1 LSLVVAPDLFLNFT
15 SQNEQQII
23 NQFSVMDPQT
33 GSYVSELIDF
43 RIGVLSQDALRSLIL
58 VTIILVFLFLFIKN
72 KISKHVLIVSIGLIV
87 FFDLWG
93 ISKRYLNNNDHSD
106 LETQLTRQSGL
117 KNWQDSELK
126 LYPNSPKPAD
136 LAIRDYEINLNS
148 DLSIGVQNTMRQ
160 VLNEFEDSDY
170 RNRIAN
176 IQSFKELNQNT
187 NYRVLEMGNP
197 LNNART
203 SFFHKSIGGYS
214 AVKVKRVQELIDF
227 YFQKE
232 YNNLNNSL
240 KNNQFELL
248 KSNHFFNMLNTKY
261 YIFNPEGNAIVDFI
275 NPNRDK
281 TPGVL
286 KNPYTLGNAWTVKEI
301 KWVSNADA
309 EISYLI
315 DSSFNP
321 SNVAVIDERFRDVI
335 GDISIS
341 GESKVNFLSY
351 RANQLEYEIN
361 TQSEELI
368 VFSEV
373 FYDKGWKAF
382 IDGVE
387 TPHVRINYILRGLK
401 VNPGSHKIL
410 FKYDLPIFKYS
421 SIISFSSSIIV
432 LLLCFLMLFFKLKE
446 RQFPDI

>member
-1 LSLVVAPDLFLNFT
+1 
-15 SQNEQQII
+15 
-23 NQFSVMDPQT
+23 MDPQT
-33 GSYVSELIDF
+33 GSYVNELIDY
-43 RIGVLSQDALRSLIL
+43 RIGVLSKDALRSLIL
-58 VTIILVFLFLFIKN
+58 VSIVLVFLFLFIKN
-72 KISKHVLIVSIGLIV
+72 KISKHILIVSIGLTV
-87 FFDLWG
+87 FFDMWG

-117 KNWQDSELK
+117 KYWKDSELK
-126 LYPNSPKPAD
+126 MFPYSPKPAD
-136 LAIRDYEINLNS
+136 LAIRDYEITLNS
-148 DLSIGVQNTMRQ
+148 DLRIVVQNIMGE
-160 VLNEFEDSDY
+160 VLNKFENSDY

-176 IQSFKELNQNT
+176 IQSFKALNLNT
-187 NYRVLEMGNP
+187 NYRVLEMGNS
-197 LNNART
+197 LNNSRT

-232 YNNLNNSL
+232 YNNLNNSM
-240 KNNQFELL
+240 KNNQFDLL

-275 NPNRDK
+275 NPNMGK

-286 KNPYTLGNAWTVKEI
+286 KNPYALGNAWTVKEI

-321 SNVAVIDERFRDVI
+321 SNIAVIDERYRDII
-335 GDISIS
+335 GDISMS
-341 GESKVNFLSY
+341 GNSEVNLLSY
-351 RANQLEYEIN
+351 RANQLEYEI
-361 TQSEELI
+361 QSKSEELI

-382 IDGVE
+382 VDGVE
-387 TPHVRINYILRGLK
+387 TPHVRINYVLRGLK
-401 VNPGSHKIL
+401 VSPGAHQIL

-421 SIISFSSSIIV
+421 SVISFSSSIII

-446 RQFPDI
+446 RQFPEI